1 MNLTGADIV
10 CLASSSWDAM
20 WVNSQHLM
28 HRLAAQNRVLYV
40 NNLGLRAP
48 GASRGD
54 WHKITRRVGEW
65 FSGLRQAEPNLWVF
79 SPVSLPLHDHASIR
93 RFNQWNLKRTLRR
106 HLTDLGFKQPLL
118 WTFLPLG
125 VQLIGSLDESLVI
138 YHCVDDYAANPGV
151 PAARLREMEDQLLRL
166 ADLTIVTNPL
176 LYEERKSRARQ
187 AAFFGNVADAEHFA
201 PRPDR
206 PLPLELAAL
215 PRPLLGYQGNISG
228 YKTNLEWIAALAKAM
243 PAASVVL
250 IGPVG
255 WGDPHTDVSA
265 LQALPNVHLLGR
277 MPYERLPELLA
288 ALDICLLPLHDNES
302 TRRSFPMKFY
312 EYMAAAKPIVATDL
326 PAFATY
332 RDRPQLCR
340 LATDADS
347 FVAGV
352 RAALA
357 DADDHAAERL
367 AEARLHSWRTRTE
380 QIAALVAQTWQEKEA
395 RNESATTDNP
405 EMERQ

>member
-1 MNLTGADIV
+1 MDLTGADIV

-54 WHKITRRVGEW
+54 WHKITKRVGEW
-65 FSGLRQAEPNLWVF
+65 FSGLKQVEPNLWVF

-106 HLTDLGFKQPLL
+106 HLAELGFKRPLL

-151 PAARLREMEDQLLRL
+151 PAARLREMEDQLLRR

-176 LYEERKSRARQ
+176 LFAERRSRARQ
-187 AAFFGNVADAEHFA
+187 AVFFGNVADAEHFA

-206 PLPLELAAL
+206 PLPPELAAL
-215 PRPLLGYQGNISG
+215 SRPLLGYQGNISG
-228 YKTNLEWIAALAKAM
+228 YKTNLEWIVALAKAM
-243 PAASVVL
+243 PAANIVL

-265 LQALPNVHLLGR
+265 LQALPNVRLLGR
-277 MPYERLPELLA
+277 MPYERLPDLLA
-288 ALDICLLPLHDNES
+288 ALDVCLLPLHDNES

-312 EYMAAAKPIVATDL
+312 EYMAAAKPTVATNL

-340 LATDADS
+340 LATDAGS
-347 FVAGV
+347 FVAAV
-352 RAALA
+352 REALA
-357 DADDHAAERL
+357 DGGDHAAERL
-367 AEARLHSWRTRTE
+367 AEARLHSWQTRAA
-380 QIAALVAQTWQEKEA
+380 QIADLVAGIRREKQAREKSETITHFEA
-395 RNESATTDNP
+395 
-405 EMERQ
+405 ERQ